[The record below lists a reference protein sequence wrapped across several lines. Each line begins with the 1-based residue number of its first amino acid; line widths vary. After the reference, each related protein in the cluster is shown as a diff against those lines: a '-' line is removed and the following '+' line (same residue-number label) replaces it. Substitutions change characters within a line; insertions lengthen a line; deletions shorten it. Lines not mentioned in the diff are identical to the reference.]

1 MRDQE
6 YKALPD
12 GQLRRE
18 KKYFKKEKMRRTF
31 IKSNSSKAIVCKDEL
46 TNKSGTLVERN
57 SETGRST

>member
-12 GQLRRE
+12 GRLRRD
-18 KKYFKKEKMRRTF
+18 KKYFKKEKMIGTF
-31 IKSNSSKAIVCKDEL
+31 IKSNSSKARVCKDAL
-46 TNKSGTLVERN
+46 TNKSGTVVERN